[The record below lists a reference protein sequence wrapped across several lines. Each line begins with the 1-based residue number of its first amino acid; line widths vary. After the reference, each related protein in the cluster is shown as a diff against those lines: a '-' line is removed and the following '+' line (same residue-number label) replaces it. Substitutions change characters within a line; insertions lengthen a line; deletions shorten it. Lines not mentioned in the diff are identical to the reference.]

1 MTRARL
7 LSWHED
13 EWLIA
18 RLGEPIGKACL
29 LVATAL
35 LVPGVSRIPVVVA
48 LVLLMLLPGRR
59 AEILSVGAL
68 WVLYQRLPDAVVDAG
83 PMAVLLG
90 MASALGL
97 LVVCF
102 AAARRFAAL
111 PAIVRRNPILS
122 LHTLLLLLL
131 GVCIVAATRGYGGVV
146 WGAGVVTLAAVLP
159 FLLWRASYLMLS
171 GRRGSAVDTR
181 FIDHLMY
188 ALPLWG
194 GTGTPYGKG
203 HDHLRQHSVVEAR
216 SLARCRASGVKLL
229 LLALA
234 WRWVSRGFT
243 LLGSDSGL
251 VLPGEP
257 GSPLMVPNLATM
269 IAAGP
274 AAFSFGA
281 RWLATLLELFHSV
294 VELAAR
300 GHLFIGVL
308 RLFGFSVFRNTY
320 KPLLSRSIVE
330 FWNRYYYYFKE
341 LMVEFFFYPMFVA
354 LSKHRAEVRLV
365 AAVLAAATVGNF
377 YYHVVLD
384 HRTLLDADLDAAL
397 QALGGRGIYSIIL
410 GVGVAASMLRER
422 RKRAA
427 ARTAGPQQ
435 GRLRVLR
442 AILGVWLFFA
452 LLQVWNVDRHRLP
465 VARRA
470 AFLASLFI
478 PVEPNGRPQ

>member
-1 MTRARL
+1 MTRTRL
-7 LSWHED
+7 LNWHED
-13 EWLIA
+13 NWLIT
-18 RLGEPIGKACL
+18 RLCEPIGKACL
-29 LVATAL
+29 LVMTAM

-48 LVLLMLLPGRR
+48 LALLMLVPRR
-59 AEILSVGAL
+59 RIEILSVGAL
-68 WVLYQRLPDAVVDAG
+68 WFLHHRLPDAVVDAG

-90 MASALGL
+90 MASVLGL
-97 LVVCF
+97 LLVCF
-102 AAARRFAAL
+102 VAARRFATL

-131 GVCIVAATRGYGGVV
+131 GACIFAATRGYGGGV
-146 WGAGVVTLAAVLP
+146 WGAGVVTLAAVIP

-171 GRRGSAVDTR
+171 GRRGSAANTR

-203 HDHLRQHSVVEAR
+203 HDHLRHHSVVEAR
-216 SLARCRASGVKLL
+216 ALARCRASGVKLL

-234 WRWVSRGFT
+234 WRWVARGFT

-251 VLPGEP
+251 VLPEGF
-257 GSPLMVPNLATM
+257 GSPLMVPDLATV

-274 AAFSFGA
+274 VGFSFGT

-341 LMVEFFFYPMFVA
+341 LMVEFFFFPTFVA
-354 LSKHRAEVRLV
+354 LSKHRAEVRV
-365 AAVLAAATVGNF
+365 VVAVLAAATLGNF
-377 YYHVVLD
+377 YYHVILD
-384 HRTLLDADLDAAL
+384 HRMLLDADRNAAL
-397 QALGGRGIYSIIL
+397 QALGGRGIYSIVL
-410 GVGVAASMLRER
+410 GFGVATSMLRER
-422 RKRAA
+422 SKRSA

-435 GRLRVLR
+435 SGLRTVR

-452 LLQVWNVDRHRLP
+452 LLQVWNVDRHRL
-465 VARRA
+465 AIEQRA
-470 AFLASLFI
+470 AFLVSLFT
-478 PVEPNGRPQ
+478 PVEANSRLQ